1 MCFSL
6 LRNRR
11 TVQTVKLTL
20 HNRPKPKSVIYRRPF
35 VETNQTARISLQI
48 LAMSK
53 SNPEDK
59 QPDQCA
65 LTYRR
70 ARPDIPLNYP
80 PSSPSEPQSVVPSV
94 VPASASAAPVKG
106 LLELVPQ
113 DRKQKSWEIRD
124 FRHFSVMSLKTNVLI
139 RKITASANAPSARHP
154 SQGSAGTHYPQA
166 YPHMPLRNPWDS
178 RRVTCPS
185 TPDRAFRRRLLT
197 LQAGLPSR
205 KARPHSPVGVW

>member
-106 LLELVPQ
+106 LLGPTP
-113 DRKQKSWEIRD
+113 DTRKQKIHERGKKLLFFNLCIKSGIWSNFHDLQTGRC
-124 FRHFSVMSLKTNVLI
+124 
-139 RKITASANAPSARHP
+139 ARNLP
-154 SQGSAGTHYPQA
+154 VTPTCSGRSKR
-166 YPHMPLRNPWDS
+166 LR
-178 RRVTCPS
+178 
-185 TPDRAFRRRLLT
+185 
-197 LQAGLPSR
+197 
-205 KARPHSPVGVW
+205 

>member
-20 HNRPKPKSVIYRRPF
+20 HHRPKPKSATYRRPF
-35 VETNQTARISLQI
+35 AETNQTARISLQI

-65 LTYRR
+65 LNYRR

-80 PSSPSEPQSVVPSV
+80 PRLRQSLNQPPRLASQRAPQRRRWEAFYGYSLD
-94 VPASASAAPVKG
+94 SASKKIPRLQIFLKV
-106 LLELVPQ
+106 
-113 DRKQKSWEIRD
+113 R
-124 FRHFSVMSLKTNVLI
+124 FSHKN
-139 RKITASANAPSARHP
+139 
-154 SQGSAGTHYPQA
+154 
-166 YPHMPLRNPWDS
+166 
-178 RRVTCPS
+178 
-185 TPDRAFRRRLLT
+185 RALA
-197 LQAGLPSR
+197 Q
-205 KARPHSPVGVW
+205 

>member
-20 HNRPKPKSVIYRRPF
+20 HHRPKPKSATYRRPF
-35 VETNQTARISLQI
+35 AETNQTARISLQI

-65 LTYRR
+65 LNYRR

-80 PSSPSEPQSVVPSV
+80 TSRPTRPKPVNPSV
-94 VPASASAAPVKG
+94 VPTSASAAPVRG
-106 LLELVPQ
+106 LLRLLSRL
-113 DRKQKSWEIRD
+113 RKQKNTQITD
-124 FRHFSVMSLKTNVLI
+124 FLRRPQQTLNFRSTCLFLRPLPEPTF
-139 RKITASANAPSARHP
+139 AGFA
-154 SQGSAGTHYPQA
+154 GSFT
-166 YPHMPLRNPWDS
+166 S
-178 RRVTCPS
+178 
-185 TPDRAFRRRLLT
+185 
-197 LQAGLPSR
+197 
-205 KARPHSPVGVW
+205 